1 MARSRSNPMSKPDPK
16 APVCITGMHRSG
28 TSLVARLLNLCGL
41 QLGPA
46 DQLLPPGEGNPQG
59 FWENRE
65 MDRITEG
72 LLAQLADGWD
82 FLLPPFP
89 DGWESSPGITPY
101 REQAHRQI
109 AVLARQQPWGWK
121 DPRASLVLPFWRSL
135 LPDLQVVI
143 CLRHPAEVNASLKK
157 RVGSSDSLNFNLW
170 QRYYERLLATTAEG
184 ERLFTHYDMYFL
196 DPGLEVRRLL
206 DWLGWSATDEDISRA
221 CQAVVP
227 ESREQRQGQLGRQE
241 PEIPA
246 PLAKLYGELCLQGGP
261 RLARALDKGE
271 LPTIAIPPETLALLP
286 AADDTKPEL
295 RKQAERK
302 FRRAQESVERG
313 ALKTARRQL
322 ESALELNPHYFAAR
336 HDLGVLEINAGRLEQ
351 ARAHLEIAAKLDPDN
366 PDAARALAAVYQ
378 QLGRHEDAIKTYL
391 RLVADRP
398 DDKAALLWLAE
409 AAARV
414 GRPER
419 AREYAQRLLRLE
431 PGHSGAR
438 SLLDTLNK
446 PAN

>member
-1 MARSRSNPMSKPDPK
+1 MTGSRSNLMSKLDPK

-46 DQLLPPGEGNPQG
+46 DQILPPGEGNPQG

-65 MDRITEG
+65 MDRITED
-72 LLAQLADGWD
+72 LLARLADGWD

-89 DGWESSPGITPY
+89 NGWESSPNSAPY
-101 REQAHRQI
+101 REQARRQI

-135 LPDLQVVI
+135 LPDLRVVI

-157 RVGSSDSLNFNLW
+157 RVGSSDSFNFNLW
-170 QRYYERLLATTAEG
+170 QRYYERLLATTAES

-196 DPGLEVRRLL
+196 DPDLEVRRLL
-206 DWLGWSATDEDISRA
+206 NWLGWSATDEDIRRA
-221 CQAVVP
+221 VEAVVP
-227 ESREQRQGQLGRQE
+227 ESREQRQGREE

-246 PLAKLYGELCLQGGP
+246 PLAKLYGELCQQGGP
-261 RLARALDKGE
+261 RLAQALDEGE
-271 LPTIAIPPETLALLP
+271 LPAIAIPPETVVPLP
-286 AADDTKPEL
+286 AADDAKPER
-295 RKQAERK
+295 RKQSERK
-302 FRRAQESVERG
+302 FHRAQELVGQG
-313 ALKTARRQL
+313 ALKAARAAL
-322 ESALELNPHYFAAR
+322 ESALELNPHYFDAR
-336 HDLGVLEINAGRLEQ
+336 HDLGVLEFGAGRLEQ
-351 ARAHLEIAAKLDPDN
+351 ARGQLEIAANLDPAS
-366 PDAARALAAVYQ
+366 PDAARTLAVVYQ

-391 RLVADRP
+391 RLVAARP
-398 DDKAALLWLAE
+398 DDRAALLWLAE
-409 AAARV
+409 VAARV

-431 PGHSGAR
+431 PEHSAAR
-438 SLLDTLNK
+438 SLLDTLK
-446 PAN
+446 LVT